1 MQLSPLLWYSTSTH
15 WLLPGERSGS
25 EVTPSPPVGGVFL
38 CRSAPTLNSVKRL
51 RGVTVLE
58 LLLAIAILG
67 ILVAIAAPMLQPPA
81 ASLFAND
88 LRITIQQARHEA
100 IRRNRPVAVVWTMA
114 NQSFTTRVNE
124 VSPRL
129 EDACAG
135 PTVLRTRSAVT
146 YPRLTVTSDFGDGQ
160 GIVWLPNG
168 QARRCDGAALG
179 SVSTQISDGRTTR
192 TVTTNMT
199 GMVTI
204 E

>member
-1 MQLSPLLWYSTSTH
+1 MRRSP
-15 WLLPGERSGS
+15 
-25 EVTPSPPVGGVFL
+25 
-38 CRSAPTLNSVKRL
+38 
-51 RGVTVLE
+51 GVTVLE
-58 LLLAIAILG
+58 MLLIIAILG
-67 ILVAIAAPMLQPPA
+67 ILMAIAAPMLQPPA

-100 IRRNRPVAVVWTMA
+100 IRRNRPVAVVWNVA

-129 EDACAG
+129 EDACTG
-135 PTVLRTRSAVT
+135 PTVLRTRSAAT
-146 YPRLTVTSDFGDGQ
+146 YPGLTVSSGFGNGE

-168 QARRCDGAALG
+168 QGRRCDGTALIA
-179 SVSTQISDGRTTR
+179 VSTQISDGRTTR